1 MSSSSEQFLFPDPY
15 PEGVQVFLIVYQI
28 LTFLLLVFVVWFLI
42 RRRNHRVIQPRGLL
56 TLIPFLCLSYVQG
69 VVITISFIRGKPP
82 FCGTLTIVFTALSV
96 LVRPPATPAPYP
108 CPLLLSLFKSFVLN
122 DNGCFHQELKKKKFS
137 QWKKTIRK

>member
-108 CPLLLSLFKSFVLN
+108 CPLPPAPCLCPCLRVLFSMTTDVSIKS
-122 DNGCFHQELKKKKFS
+122 
-137 QWKKTIRK
+137 